1 MGQLERVAERWAKE
15 GWEVT
20 RVDFSHNGHVPP
32 FLETYLDEEAWS
44 ANRYHIE
51 RDEVAHA
58 LAQIDQGD
66 LPIVVMG
73 HSRGGA
79 MAMLGAQQHVLQG
92 GRMDGISLWAPVAAP
107 LVSRL
112 PKGAAL
118 EAWKSS
124 NRLEV
129 LNGLLN
135 STLVHPFAFY
145 TDTMQRAEELSVE
158 RAAKATSRAQHWSS
172 MARWIQ
178 RCTCEGGSAFANGR
192 PTVHSSRLSMQI
204 TYMRHPWPDAM
215 DWPTHLEEAWHRHR
229 EWLESCLDRHINKVV
244 GMKKPTPME
253 SALGVSAIA

>member
-1 MGQLERVAERWAKE
+1 MGGYSGRFLSQRPRAAI
-15 GWEVT
+15 
-20 RVDFSHNGHVPP
+20 
-32 FLETYLDEEAWS
+32 LETCLDEEAWS

-92 GRMDGISLWAPVAAP
+92 GRMDGISLWAPVAD

-129 LNGLLN
+129 LNGRTGQ
-135 STLVHPFAFY
+135 TLVHPFAFY

-158 RAAKATSRAQHWSS
+158 RAAKATPCPTLVIHGTLDPAVHLSEEARLRMGAQRFIRADC
-172 MARWIQ
+172 
-178 RCTCEGGSAFANGR
+178 RCR
-192 PTVHSSRLSMQI
+192 SRL
-204 TYMRHPWPDAM
+204 
-215 DWPTHLEEAWHRHR
+215 WHASP
-229 EWLESCLDRHINKVV
+229 L
-244 GMKKPTPME
+244 
-253 SALGVSAIA
+253 A